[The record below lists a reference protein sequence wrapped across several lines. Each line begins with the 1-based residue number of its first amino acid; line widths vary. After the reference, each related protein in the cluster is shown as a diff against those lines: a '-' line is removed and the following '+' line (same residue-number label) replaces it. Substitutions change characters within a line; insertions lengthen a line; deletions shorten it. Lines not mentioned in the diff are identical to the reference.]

1 MKNKIIFVLLLLT
14 LSNNLF
20 ANDIIKQNENI
31 AHLDYLCG
39 KDSGELIYSDL
50 SSLECL
56 DSEGNFQFF
65 NIENVSQTS
74 SLNNR
79 QEFNI
84 LFLYQPNFSKINS
97 QNSYADINKKIQD
110 EINETFSN
118 SNINANVISSG
129 HYVIKENLWNNLIQT
144 ANSNNNSNLANV
156 IANDDFIYDLIIKIN
171 ADFFVF
177 IYDPINLS
185 NGNQYN
191 KNIVRFIPKSK
202 PNTIGNLDINRSKSK
217 INGFI
222 YSSSMKANL
231 NESENF
237 TPSHEFGHL
246 LGLHHS
252 AYETRTTYSNGT
264 YDILLSQ
271 EKDIVL
277 PYAKGYKKT
286 SDNSVSV
293 MSYDIT

>member
-1 MKNKIIFVLLLLT
+1 LHADFFCSK
-14 LSNNLF
+14 
-20 ANDIIKQNENI
+20 DG
-31 AHLDYLCG
+31 G
-39 KDSGELIYSDL
+39 KLINTNL
-50 SSLECL
+50 SSIDC
-56 DSEGNFQFF
+56 SYPEGNLQSF
-65 NIENVSQTS
+65 NIEILSQS
-74 SLNNR
+74 SNSSN
-79 QEFNI
+79 QKEFNI
-84 LFLYQPNFSKINS
+84 LFLYQPNFSKINNI
-97 QNSYADINKKIQD
+97 NSHKDINKQIQR
-110 EINETFSN
+110 EIDRTFSN
-118 SNINANVISSG
+118 SNINASVKSAG
-129 HYVIKENLWNNLIQT
+129 HYIIKDNLWNNLIQT
-144 ANSNNNSNLANV
+144 VNSNQYSNLV
-156 IANDDFIYDLIIKIN
+156 DIIANDDFIYDLMIKIN